1 MPSVA
6 NQLIEGLPRSVRHQL
21 LAICETVQLEPAQ
34 VLCDRDELS
43 QHIYFPTGST
53 LSLWSS
59 PGEQPALEV
68 AMVGSEGMYGTHVA
82 LGISTSA
89 ASVQV
94 QRAGSAWRIATAP
107 FKRELGRNA
116 PLQRSIHRYLHVTML
131 QGVRMIRCSRFH
143 NLDQRLARWLLMA
156 HDRAYEDTFSVTQD
170 LMATMLGVRRVG
182 VTAAAV
188 ALQQRAIIGYV
199 RGKITILDRK
209 SLEAAACGCYAAD
222 RRSYSKFLS

>member
-1 MPSVA
+1 MLAVT
-6 NQLIEGLPRSVRHQL
+6 NHLIEGLPRNVRHQL
-21 LAICETVQLEPAQ
+21 LAACEPVELKSAQ
-34 VLCDRDELS
+34 VLCDRDALS

-59 PGEQPALEV
+59 PGEQPVLEV
-68 AMVGSEGMYGTHVA
+68 AMVGSEGMFGTHVA
-82 LGISTSA
+82 LGITTSTTFVR
-89 ASVQV
+89 VQGG
-94 QRAGSAWRIATAP
+94 GSAWRIATAP
-107 FKRELGRNA
+107 FKRELTRNA

-156 HDRAYEDTFSVTQD
+156 HDRAHADTFSVTQD

-188 ALQQRAIIGYV
+188 ALQRRAIIEYV
-199 RGKITILDRK
+199 RGKITILDRE
-209 SLEAAACGCYAAD
+209 SLEGAACGCYAAD